1 MYSIQLLFIQE
12 QPKLVMS
19 PQSQFITDNWIKVTQ
34 NCAFYHLILLNF
46 IFYYVRT
53 KTEVAKI

>member
-12 QPKLVMS
+12 QPILVMS

-34 NCAFYHLILLNF
+34 SCVFYHLILLNF
-46 IFYYVRT
+46 IFYFSISEQ
-53 KTEVAKI
+53 KQK